1 MVCNDDLYISVDG
14 MGYVW
19 VFVIDIDEGS
29 NDNCGVDCIEVWR
42 EYWFD
47 SNCDEVMFYMGDWGE
62 FVEFDCCDVNDF
74 IFIELRVVD
83 IYGNVNV
90 CWLDVLIEDKVSLFC
105 IFFYVV

>member
-1 MVCNDDLYISVDG
+1 
-14 MGYVW
+14 
-19 VFVIDIDEGS
+19 
-29 NDNCGVDCIEVWR
+29 
-42 EYWFD
+42 
-47 SNCDEVMFYMGDWGE
+47 MGDWGE